1 MKHLYRLAWLTFLSC
16 SNVWAQADFSVA
28 ESSPTA
34 VKVELSSEVA
44 AEVPVVILFDRS
56 ASMKKDLDGTPRID
70 LARDALDAWSTTL
83 AGRRNVAVRF
93 FAGGSDALNEAINCE
108 ASELVIPL
116 GRKIDTPDMTAL
128 SEAVR
133 AIGRKT
139 NIAYALKQAQTD
151 LAGKGPGKIIL
162 ISDGLEN
169 CQGDP
174 VQLAREL
181 GNSGIQI
188 DVLAI
193 GKAQD
198 VAGLG
203 KIALAARG
211 QFSMASNARQF
222 SQQMQQQLP
231 NFDIPDMP
239 PAGQSSD
246 AMNSPLLSI
255 IEVPGTATAQAAP
268 AIEPLVLDST
278 LVSEEPPGHIAIEL
292 ILDASG
298 SMWGRIGD
306 ETKISIS
313 RKALAETLGGLD
325 DPIFMVGLRAY
336 GFDNTVPK
344 TAEASCPNTELLSP
358 IETDNLQQIHAVAQ
372 SLTPYGYTPITQS
385 LSLAG
390 DDLSVL
396 EADSRMIVLITDGK
410 ETCDGDPVATAQ
422 KLCQLGIGLE
432 THIVGFDL
440 EPEMVA
446 QMKRVAE
453 VGCGTYS
460 DARDAK
466 ELTQALSAIVE
477 GAQSKIDPTWL
488 RTIYPIEGGSNAEAA
503 VPLNNGTYTLK
514 RSLAKAEQMY
524 FRVNTQRA
532 QHGLL
537 RGLIQSARLV
547 RKGTEM
553 IESEIGL
560 AQFTLTLYP
569 PNDSKGRGRKMR
581 LAGEPGSYNQIGY
594 LDTLGEGFVF
604 SIGSNYD
611 TVHQDSLFNVAV
623 REAGDI
629 YEGFEAPGKE
639 DPTKP
644 IELPVDHVVIAHLG
658 EGDFADSY
666 QLPMQTGR
674 ASITTSNTQYAF
686 SVSIYSAD
694 GQRLARQRA
703 RGQLDFEI
711 PDGAAGG
718 SLLIEDKNPSLKQVF
733 TTYEISLS
741 TK

>member
-1 MKHLYRLAWLTFLSC
+1 MKHFYRLAWLTFLSC
-16 SNVWAQADFSVA
+16 SNVWAQADFSVGDP
-28 ESSPTA
+28 SPTA
-34 VKVELSSEVA
+34 VEVELSSQVGA
-44 AEVPVVILFDRS
+44 GVPVVILFDRS
-56 ASMKKDLDGTPRID
+56 ASMKQDLDGSPRID
-70 LARDALDAWSTTL
+70 LARDALDAWSATL

-93 FAGGSDALNEAINCE
+93 FAGGSDELNEALNCE
-108 ASELVIPL
+108 ASELLIPL
-116 GRKIDTPDMTAL
+116 GHKIDTPDMTAL
-128 SEAVR
+128 SKAVR

-151 LAGKGPGKIIL
+151 LAGKATGKIIL

-174 VQLAREL
+174 EQMAREL
-181 GNSGIQI
+181 ASSGVQI

-193 GKAQD
+193 GEARD

-203 KIALAARG
+203 KIALASGG
-211 QFSMASNARQF
+211 QFSMASNASQF

-231 NFDIPDMP
+231 GFDIPDIP
-239 PAGQSSD
+239 SAGGSPG

-255 IEVPGTATAQAAP
+255 IEASGAPAVQPAP
-268 AIEPLVLDST
+268 AIEPMVLDST
-278 LVSEEPPGHIAIEL
+278 RVSEDQHGRIAIEL

-298 SMWGRIGD
+298 SMWGRIND
-306 ETKISIS
+306 ETKISIA

-325 DPIFMVGLRAY
+325 NPVFMVGLRAY
-336 GFDNTVPK
+336 GFDSTVAK

-358 IETDNLQQIHAVAQ
+358 IQAGNLREIRALAQ

-390 DDLSVL
+390 DDLSAVQ
-396 EADSRMIVLITDGK
+396 ADNRMIVLITDGK

-422 KLCQLGIGLE
+422 KLCQMGVDLE

-440 EPEMVA
+440 DPEMKA

-466 ELTQALSAIVE
+466 ELTQALNAIVE

-488 RTIYPIEGGSNAEAA
+488 RTIYPIEGGSSPETA
-503 VPLNNGTYTLK
+503 VPLNAGTYTLK
-514 RSLAKAEQMY
+514 RSLPKGEQMY
-524 FRVNTQRA
+524 FRVNTQLA

-547 RKGTEM
+547 RQGAEM
-553 IESEIGL
+553 VESEIGL

-581 LAGEPGSYNQIGY
+581 LAGEPGSYKHIGY
-594 LDTLGEGFVF
+594 LDTVGEGFVF

-611 TVHQDSLFNVAV
+611 SVHPDSLFNVDI
-623 REAGDI
+623 REAGDL
-629 YEGFEAPGKE
+629 YEGIEAPPKE
-639 DPTKP
+639 EVTTPVV
-644 IELPVDHVVIAHLG
+644 LPLERDSIAHLG
-658 EGDFADSY
+658 EGDFADTY
-666 QLPMQTGR
+666 QLPLQARRG
-674 ASITTSNTQYAF
+674 SITAADTQYAF

-694 GQRLARQRA
+694 GQRLSRKRA
-703 RGQLDFEI
+703 RGQLNFEI
-711 PDGAAGG
+711 PEGAAGG
-718 SLLIEDKNPSLKQVF
+718 DLLIEDKNPALKQVF
-733 TTYEISLS
+733 TAYEISLS
-741 TK
+741 SK